1 MNYQLAFPPTLH
13 GTIIL
18 PASKSISA
26 RALVMGALAGNCH
39 LSNLSD
45 CDDTRVL
52 RRALEERRPE
62 IDIMAAGTAMRFS
75 TAYFATCPGET
86 HVITGTERMQQ
97 RPIKVLVDALRLLGA
112 DIEYIGNEGYPPL
125 RIKGKTLAGGE
136 VALPANVSSQYI
148 SALLM
153 IGPTLQQG
161 LRLHLI
167 GEVVSRPY
175 IDMTLGLMKEF
186 GAKAQWTSEQELYV
200 APHPYTQGMDF
211 CVEPDWSGASYWYEC
226 MALTPD
232 SDARITL
239 PALREKSWQG
249 DSAVC
254 RLFRQLGV
262 DTHFENNT
270 AILTKIPVAQ
280 PTDIFEV
287 DFTSCPDLA
296 QTFVVT
302 CAVMGQ
308 PFRFTGLQSLRIKE
322 TDRIAALQNEL
333 GHLGI
338 TIHSVSTSE
347 DGKQMECLEM
357 TEIPTVDAETKEKA
371 VHIAT
376 YEDHRMAMAFAPAAM
391 HYPNLEIVHP
401 EVVSKS
407 YPTFWED
414 LYSIGADINKK
425 DF

>member
-112 DIEYIGNEGYPPL
+112 DIEYVGNEGYPPL

-211 CVEPDWSGASYWYEC
+211 CGTRLERRFLLVRMYGAHPRQRCPHHPSRSPREQ
-226 MALTPD
+226 L
-232 SDARITL
+232 AR
-239 PALREKSWQG
+239 
-249 DSAVC
+249 
-254 RLFRQLGV
+254 RQRGV
-262 DTHFENNT
+262 
-270 AILTKIPVAQ
+270 PSVP
-280 PTDIFEV
+280 PTG
-287 DFTSCPDLA
+287 SRY
-296 QTFVVT
+296 
-302 CAVMGQ
+302 
-308 PFRFTGLQSLRIKE
+308 PF
-322 TDRIAALQNEL
+322 
-333 GHLGI
+333 
-338 TIHSVSTSE
+338 
-347 DGKQMECLEM
+347 
-357 TEIPTVDAETKEKA
+357 
-371 VHIAT
+371 
-376 YEDHRMAMAFAPAAM
+376 
-391 HYPNLEIVHP
+391 
-401 EVVSKS
+401 
-407 YPTFWED
+407 
-414 LYSIGADINKK
+414 
-425 DF
+425 